1 MTLHIV
7 VPGQQWAIENG
18 VETKTKP
25 VVGYPNKKAC
35 QYAKADISDILLK
48 KHATDAHFTSYA
60 VLDGIG
66 AYRYNYP
73 IFSDQKFQLIRE
85 AGGGIEMALV
95 VFESDSPAKKSVEPG
110 ALDEWWELEKTKVD
124 AVLANHPG
132 GLAWRT
138 KGGYRIAWRC
148 PPGRLLQSVD
158 DAVLWRKNYL
168 SAVCHFQR
176 VYDIHFD
183 PACGEWNRLQ
193 RVPMGTRLG
202 EEGPVVREVLGGA
215 LVGAF
220 DTRSVPSADDVK
232 QSKLVHAA
240 AWKEPRIKGH
250 GQPAS
255 PCDEYNAPT
264 IGVPSVWERI
274 LSKRSMLGR
283 SLGPTKHVARCP
295 NAAKHTTAGETS
307 TVLYAAEP
315 GSIYGRPYC
324 SHGHCVGLD
333 WRVELNVSDDEW
345 HTYVQDIKA
354 EAPLAIVIPIVEIES
369 VPSGVE
375 WHSSDTDEFVVSKL
389 VPKDN
394 NPTQPAGISHNV
406 SILLTGMRHWK
417 GRLTYDAF
425 KATFAWASV
434 PKELAMYHVYD
445 TRVCDAD
452 VSYIQAWLLKGA
464 PGRPAMSCAI
474 EAVRAGVQEA
484 CRALT
489 VDSLKD
495 HVRSVGAWDGV
506 KRLDTWLI
514 DFFHAADTKLNR
526 AIGAKWLMAAA
537 ARALNPGCVA
547 DMMPILEGDQEMGKG
562 YCLSIMFG
570 DDWVVIPHG
579 VKMGSR
585 DFEQKVTD
593 AWCVHDDELV
603 SLKKT
608 GIDHTKSFL
617 TQRHMKYRKAYDRD
631 DGRYPVRFLVIGST
645 NGRKYLDDEENR
657 RFWPVRV
664 GWLKPDELKAVR
676 NQLWAEA
683 LDRLAA
689 NESYFIRKRDTVW
702 GELAAMHEQKKGEHP
717 FDQLLQSALT
727 AAEGRLVTPFRL
739 VDAMQVLGLD
749 GERLED
755 PKNVRDVS
763 ASLTRL
769 GLHHVRKVVRG
780 LRSHYWEWRGD
791 VLGTSDPLGNET
803 P

>member
-85 AGGGIEMALV
+85 AGGGIEMSLV

-232 QSKLVHAA
+232 QSKLIHAA
-240 AWKEPRIKGH
+240 AWKEPRLKGNA
-250 GQPAS
+250 QPAS

-295 NAAKHTTAGETS
+295 NAAKHTTSGETS

-333 WRVELNVSDDEW
+333 WRVELGVGDDEW
-345 HTYVQDIKA
+345 HTYVRDVKDESGIIIVPLVEEADI
-354 EAPLAIVIPIVEIES
+354 
-369 VPSGVE
+369 VPAGTVWSDG
-375 WHSSDTDEFVVSKL
+375 DTDELVIGKL
-389 VPKDN
+389 ICKDN

-406 SILLTGMRHWK
+406 SLLLTGMKQWR
-417 GRLTYDAF
+417 GRLVYDNF
-425 KATFAWASV
+425 KHNFYWKDV
-434 PKELAMYHVYD
+434 PKELEREHAYD
-445 TRVCDAD
+445 KKVLPAD
-452 VSYIQAWLLKGA
+452 YSYIQAWLLQGGGSWHGA
-464 PGRPAMSCAI
+464 RPKVNATI
-474 EAVRAGVQEA
+474 EAVKAGVHAA
-484 CRALT
+484 CSVNT
-489 VDSLKD
+489 VDSLIE
-495 HVRSVGAWDGV
+495 HVNQWRGKWDGV
-506 KRLDTWLI
+506 PRLDTWLPKYMG
-514 DFFHAADTKLNR
+514 AADTPLNR
-526 AIGAKWLMAAA
+526 AIGARWLIASL
-537 ARALNPGCVA
+537 ARALRPGCLA
-547 DMMPILEGDQEMGKG
+547 DMMPILEGRQGIGKG
-562 YCLSIMFG
+562 RVLDILFG
-570 DDWVVIPHG
+570 HEWIVIPYG
-579 VKMGSR
+579 LKLGCR
-585 DFEQKVTD
+585 DFEQMCSD
-593 AWCVHDDELV
+593 AWIVHDDELA
-603 SLKKT
+603 SLLKAGLEPAKSWL
-608 GIDHTKSFL
+608 TKR
-617 TQRHMKYRKAYDRD
+617 TAKYRMAYAEQFIDVPR
-631 DGRYPVRFLVIGST
+631 RFMVVGST
-645 NGRKYLDDEENR
+645 NPKKYLEDEENR
-657 RFWPVRV
+657 RFQPVVVSRLDFDGLASV
-664 GWLKPDELKAVR
+664 LTP
-676 NQLWAEA
+676 LWAEA
-683 LDRLAA
+683 HLAL
-689 NESYFIRKRDTVW
+689 ERGDTYFIRPDDEVW
-702 GELAAMHEQKKGEHP
+702 AALQDVHATKKVEDVLIGTIHRYI
-717 FDQLLQSALT
+717 D
-727 AAEGRLVTPFRL
+727 EGRLPLPCRVADVMGVMGYPPHQLGDKREVMKVSEAMRRMGL
-739 VDAMQVLGLD
+739 VKRQ
-749 GERLED
+749 ER
-755 PKNVRDVS
+755 
-763 ASLTRL
+763 
-769 GLHHVRKVVRG
+769 RG
-780 LRSHYWEWRGD
+780 GAKGYWYDWPTD
-791 VLGTSDPLGNET
+791 
-803 P
+803 